1 MNLNTE
7 RLRLIPLKLDEFKL
21 LLEEGV
27 EKMESH
33 LGLAHSGEVLDDH
46 TQKALEYLYSEALKN
61 PNEYLWYTN
70 WQIVLKESNLMI
82 GSADFM
88 GCPDEDG
95 EVEIGY
101 GIHEVHRNQG
111 YMTEALAALFSWALK
126 QKNVHFIM
134 AETEP
139 SNIASQ
145 KVLLNCGMKK
155 YDENGEGCFWRLT
168 KLE

>member
-27 EKMESH
+27 ETMESH

-88 GCPDEDG
+88 GCPDEG
-95 EVEIGY
+95 
-101 GIHEVHRNQG
+101 R
-111 YMTEALAALFSWALK
+111 S
-126 QKNVHFIM
+126 
-134 AETEP
+134 
-139 SNIASQ
+139 
-145 KVLLNCGMKK
+145 
-155 YDENGEGCFWRLT
+155 
-168 KLE
+168 